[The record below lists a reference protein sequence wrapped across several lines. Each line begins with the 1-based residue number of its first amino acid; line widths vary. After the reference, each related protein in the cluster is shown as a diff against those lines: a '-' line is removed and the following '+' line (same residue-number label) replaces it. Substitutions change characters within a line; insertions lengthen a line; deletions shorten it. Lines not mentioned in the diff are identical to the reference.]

1 MVFKKIEEF
10 LLLIT
15 AVLMIMGGRTM
26 AQPENSFPITF
37 WWPPPPQETTDKRYR
52 EIAECNFT
60 LVLGGNGG
68 YDYEMNIKRLDCCQ
82 KNGLKFAVL
91 DERIHAQKATDT
103 PEWNKTIEDVVD
115 AYKNHP
121 ALLGYMLMDE
131 PNASMFPH
139 LTYLVR
145 KLKEKDPTHISYINL
160 LPTYANPVLLGAK
173 SVDEDIVMEQ
183 LGSAT
188 YEGHVE
194 SFMSTVK
201 PEILCY
207 DNYCLL
213 ADGSDRPDF
222 YENMEI
228 IRKSALKYNVPFW
241 GFALVLRHFNV
252 YRNPSEGE
260 IYWQI
265 YSLLAYGAKGI
276 LYFTYWTPT
285 PVSDGWQE
293 PYAIIDPDGKRTE
306 HYEQVKK
313 LNAEVKSLGPTLL
326 KLTSEG
332 VYHTGD
338 IPDGCRKLSSNNLFK
353 SIKGAELVVGLFSD
367 KEGTKYSILVNKD
380 YKKQS
385 KAKITLTSQQKVEI
399 FNCLPGESGKWENVE
414 FNKNKPVDFD
424 LLLNPGTG
432 KLLKFTK
439 I

>member
-1 MVFKKIEEF
+1 MAITKMLISFLIFIISGGISMAKVEEF
-10 LLLIT
+10 
-15 AVLMIMGGRTM
+15 
-26 AQPENSFPITF
+26 FPIGF
-37 WWPPPPQETTDKRYR
+37 WWPPPPQETTDERYR

-60 LVLGGNGG
+60 LVLSGNGG
-68 YDYEMNIKRLDCCQ
+68 YDYETNVKRLDCCQ
-82 KNGLKFAVL
+82 KNGLKFTSL

-103 PEWNKTIEDVVD
+103 PEWDKTVDDVVN

-121 ALLGYMLMDE
+121 ALWGYMLMDE

-139 LTYLVR
+139 LAYLVR
-145 KLKEKDPTHISYINL
+145 KIKEKDPAHISYINL
-160 LPTYANPVLLGAK
+160 LPTYANPVQLGAAT
-173 SVDEDIVMEQ
+173 VDEETITQQ

-201 PEILCY
+201 PEILSY

-213 ADGSDRPDF
+213 SDGSDRPDF
-222 YENMEI
+222 YENIDI
-228 IRKSALKYNVPFW
+228 IRNSALKYNIPFW
-241 GFALVLRHFNV
+241 GFALVIPHMA
-252 YRNPSEGE
+252 YRNPTEGE

-276 LYFTYWTPT
+276 LYFTYWTPNPKT
-285 PVSDGWQE
+285 DGDYWMS

-313 LNAEVKSLGPTLL
+313 LNAGIKVMGPILL
-326 KLTSEG
+326 KLNSES

-338 IPDGCRKLSSNNLFK
+338 IPIGCEKFKSNDLFK
-353 SIKGAELVVGLFSD
+353 RIKRAPLVVGVFSD
-367 KEGTKYSILVNKD
+367 KEGNKYSMLVNKD
-380 YKKQS
+380 YKKS
-385 KAKITLTSQQKVEI
+385 CMANITLASRQKVEI
-399 FNCLPGESGKWENVE
+399 FNCSSGEWENVE

-439 I
+439 ISRGG